1 VEDFDPGVVI
11 IDPITNLI
19 AIGDQSSVKAMLTR
33 LIDFL
38 KMKNITALFTNL
50 IYGDE
55 MEERAIGISSLMDGW
70 LVLRDIPNG
79 VERIRTLNLLKC
91 RGMAHDMRVHS
102 FTLDEKGITINGD
115 FQTIGAVKAQ

>member
-1 VEDFDPGVVI
+1 VVI

-19 AIGDQSSVKAMLTR
+19 AIGDQGSVKAMLTR

-50 IYGDE
+50 IFGDE

-70 LVLRDIPNG
+70 LVLRDIPDG
-79 VERIRTLNLLKC
+79 AERIRTLNLLKC
-91 RGMAHDMRVHS
+91 RGMAHDMRGHT
-102 FTLDEKGITINGD
+102 FNLGEKGITIHGD
-115 FQTIGAVKAQ
+115 FQASALKA